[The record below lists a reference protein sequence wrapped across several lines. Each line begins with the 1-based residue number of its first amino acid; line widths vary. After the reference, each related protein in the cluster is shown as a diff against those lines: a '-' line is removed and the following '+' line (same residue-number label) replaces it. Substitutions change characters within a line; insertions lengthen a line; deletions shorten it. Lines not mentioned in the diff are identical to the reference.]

1 MNNYTP
7 TAFSREAMSRIRGL
21 IARFD
26 INQADLA
33 TLCDVSQS
41 QFSKM
46 VRGVRP
52 MTIDQLAV
60 TLDALG
66 QNLTQFVREIDDF
79 LANRDEYSSPIAYVV
94 DGEREIDP
102 TPFGASM
109 LDDWGRAALARITPE
124 DVSGTSDD
132 DVLPANQTDAALA
145 ARKRSKDRGETPEAP

>member
-7 TAFSREAMSRIRGL
+7 TAFSREATSRIKGL

-26 INQADLA
+26 VNQADLA
-33 TLCDVSQS
+33 VLCDVSQS

-66 QNLTQFVREIDDF
+66 QDISVFVSEIDDF
-79 LANRDEYSSPIAYVV
+79 LSERAESPSPIQYVV
-94 DGEREIDP
+94 DDERDP
-102 TPFGASM
+102 APEPFGASM
-109 LDDWGRAALARITPE
+109 LDAWGRAALARIAPENVGGPE
-124 DVSGTSDD
+124 DDEVPTRKS
-132 DVLPANQTDAALA
+132 DAALA
-145 ARKRSKDRGETPEAP
+145 ARKRAKDRGETPEAP